1 MTILLSGAGGLFTR
15 LGRIGKLA
23 YLVNTHQATLPAAL
37 ESLYTQYDGTSP
49 PGMRDYIAPAIS
61 QTQGYIANQGTWLPS
76 LQALARSTLIRMVQ
90 LDTPSASGS
99 LKNAL
104 TELIRQMKLG
114 GNTVQQSTVS
124 LTPAALAGMV
134 GTGQLVTSTLRTDG
148 TTNELLI
155 PEVGRLVCVSDSYL
169 TGSVAGN
176 ESFQYRGQVPTSS
189 DVWAYD
195 WLTGTG
201 ATTQLTVIS
210 PTLGSLLVN
219 GNFLGFAVAN
229 VPDNWIIATGAAGVQ
244 IFQDLTTFY
253 ASSSAVKFVGDGAT
267 LTALTQV
274 VSPSASTLYAPGLW
288 FRLSAVPAAG
298 VLAIELVDSTGS
310 VILDDAGAA
319 NTVSISL
326 PAQASATWLPLSGV
340 FRVPKSIPLGA
351 YVRLRLSTALSV
363 GVNLWIDQVTM
374 GAMSQAYAGGP
385 YLALLAGAT
394 PFALNDQWSVTG
406 ANNRGGAT
414 YNATFHALFDRIFG
428 MRSLGLILP
437 SNAVPSIPDSL
448 ITA

>member
-1 MTILLSGAGGLFTR
+1 MTSLFTR
-15 LGRIGKLA
+15 IGRIGKIA
-23 YLVNTHQATLPAAL
+23 YLVNTHQVTLPAAL
-37 ESLYTQYDGTSP
+37 ESLYTQYDGASP
-49 PGMRDYIAPAIS
+49 PGMRDYVAGAIS
-61 QTQGYIANQGTWLPS
+61 QTQGYIANQGSWLPT
-76 LQALARSTLIRMVQ
+76 LQALAQNTLLRMVQ
-90 LDTPSASGS
+90 LDTPSAAGS

-104 TELIRQMKLG
+104 VELIRQMKLG
-114 GNTVQQSTVS
+114 GNTVQLSTVS
-124 LTPAALAGMV
+124 ATSAALTGMV
-134 GTGQLVTSTLRTDG
+134 GTGQLVVSTLQPDG
-148 TTNELLI
+148 SSNELLI

-176 ESFQYRGQVPTSS
+176 EAFQYRGQIPTSP

-195 WLTGTG
+195 WPSGTG
-201 ATTQLTVIS
+201 ADSQQSAIS
-210 PTLGSLLVN
+210 PTAGTLLVN

-229 VPDNWIIATGAAGVQ
+229 VPDNWIIATGSAQV
-244 IFQDLTTFY
+244 FQDSATFY
-253 ASSSAVKFVGDGAT
+253 ASSSSVKFVGDGAT

-298 VLAIELVDSTGS
+298 VLALELVDSTGA

-319 NTVSISL
+319 NTVSIAL
-326 PAQASATWLPLSGV
+326 PAQASATWIPLSGV
-340 FRVPKSIPLGA
+340 FRVPKAIPLGA

-374 GAMSQAYAGGP
+374 GAMNQVYAGGP

-406 ANNRGGAT
+406 SNNRGGAT
-414 YNATFHALFDRIFG
+414 YNATFNALFDRIFG
-428 MRSLGLILP
+428 MRFYGLILP
-437 SNAVPSIPDSL
+437 SNAVPTIPDSL
-448 ITA
+448 ITS